1 MHWRRFLRPLII
13 VVSTVAGLTLVV
25 LAAIGLSRL
34 QPVKD
39 KWLRFDKV
47 ENRFVRPIAGRRFAN
62 RLYFGFQLGVLK
74 HTGRRSGRGYQTP
87 LGAYRLGDGFVFA
100 LFYGP
105 DVDWA
110 RNVLAAGG
118 GSLAWNGQEYRL
130 ERPEIVS
137 AATVLQ
143 DLPLW
148 PRLVIKAA
156 GTKQF
161 LWMHRTLSLQSA

>member
-1 MHWRRFLRPLII
+1 MIGSI
-13 VVSTVAGLTLVV
+13 STLVV
-25 LAAIGLSRL
+25 VVLIALAAVSLSRL

-39 KWLRFDKV
+39 RWLRLDRY
-47 ENRFVRPIAGRRFAN
+47 ENPVVRPIAGRRFVG

-74 HTGRRSGRGYQTP
+74 HVGRKSGRPYETP

-105 DVDWA
+105 TVDWA
-110 RNVLAAGG
+110 RNVLAAGSCTLKWMG
-118 GSLAWNGQEYRL
+118 REYEL

-137 AATVLQ
+137 ASDVVRN
-143 DLPLW
+143 LPPW
-148 PRLVIKAA
+148 PRLILIAA

-161 LWMHRTLSLQSA
+161 LRLHQRRIVSERPPQAAS